1 VKRIVLLIFFCLSY
15 SQDED
20 LDLNLDS
27 TDFDSDF
34 QSDIVEKKQ
43 AYFKGRPCDDTE
55 VRNYAGLPAWKNY
68 GEWLSE
74 CDSLEDAWNDSVW
87 AIIDAKHDAE
97 RKKEK
102 AKQDSIR
109 LVDGDP
115 DNFDI
120 DFDMDAMWDNTVW
133 VEITE
138 VAEAEVYEIEGITA
152 TAGVRGAEAEDEA
165 LALLYY
171 RRSMKGVAL
180 IDLQK
185 AYGKLRNKV
194 DKLKEKDKNHP
205 DIQKLNRFI
214 IEIERKIR
222 KV

>member
-1 VKRIVLLIFFCLSY
+1 MRRIVLLIFFCLSY

-20 LDLNLDS
+20 LDLDIENW
-27 TDFDSDF
+27 DF
-34 QSDIVEKKQ
+34 QPDTLPKKEQ
-43 AYFKGRPCDDTE
+43 AYFRGRPCDDTE
-55 VRNYAGLPAWKNY
+55 VRNEWGSPAWKNY

-120 DFDMDAMWDNTVW
+120 DLDMDAMWDNTTW
-133 VEITE
+133 IEITE

-171 RRSMKGVAL
+171 RRSMKG
-180 IDLQK
+180 ISELQLRK
-185 AYGKLRNKV
+185 VLGKLILKRDILRQNNK
-194 DKLKEKDKNHP
+194 
-205 DIQKLNRFI
+205 DIQK
-214 IEIERKIR
+214 IESYINQLKF
-222 KV
+222 KLKNV